1 VLVLGGVWLQP
12 ASTGLQPIPRRWL
25 TAGHISANSSTTDR
39 RLGVLCAFRYAAA
52 TRVGALA
59 LAVAV
64 GSVSWAWPA
73 AASTPSGKTLTS
85 VDITTGITAGTP
97 AAAEPMRIRDQG
109 VTSINQATRD

>member
-1 VLVLGGVWLQP
+1 
-12 ASTGLQPIPRRWL
+12 
-25 TAGHISANSSTTDR
+25 
-39 RLGVLCAFRYAAA
+39 
-52 TRVGALA
+52 VGALA